1 MPHRADLLASLDR
14 YARRQPPADARRA
27 LQIRRF
33 VARQP
38 RCFERDCWGDG
49 HVTASA
55 LVLDES
61 GERGLFTLHA
71 KLGRWLQLGGHADG
85 NANLLAVA
93 CREATEESGLPM
105 APVWQEPIDVD
116 VHAIPPWRSEPA
128 HRHYDVR
135 FLLRAQGAA
144 HAATAESLALRWVPI
159 DAVATLTE
167 EASILRLVA
176 KGRRR
181 LRALAQRP

>member
-1 MPHRADLLASLDR
+1 MPHRAALLASLDR
-14 YARRQPPADARRA
+14 YARWQPPTDAWRA
-27 LQIRRF
+27 MQVRWF

-38 RCFERDCWGDG
+38 RCFERDCWRDG

-61 GERGLFTLHA
+61 GERALFTLHA

-85 NANLLAVA
+85 NADLLAVA
-93 CREATEESGLPM
+93 CREATEESGLPV
-105 APVWQEPIDVD
+105 APVWAEPIDVD
-116 VHAIPPWRSEPA
+116 VHAIPPWRDEPA

-144 HAATAESLALRWVPI
+144 PTATAESLALQWVPL
-159 DAVATLTE
+159 DAVATLTRE
-167 EASILRLVA
+167 ESILRLAA
-176 KGRRR
+176 KGRQC
-181 LRALAQRP
+181 LQALGQRS

>member
-1 MPHRADLLASLDR
+1 MPHRAALLDTLDR
-14 YARRQPPADARRA
+14 FARRQPPADARRA
-27 LQIRRF
+27 LEIRSF
-33 VARQP
+33 VASQP
-38 RCFERDCWGDG
+38 RCFERDCWADG

-85 NANLLAVA
+85 NPDLLAVA
-93 CREATEESGLPM
+93 CREATEESGLAV
-105 APVWQEPIDVD
+105 APVAEEPIDVD
-116 VHAIPPWRSEPA
+116 VHAIPRWRDEPA

-144 HAATAESLALRWVPI
+144 HTPTAESLALRWVPL
-159 DAVATLTE
+159 DAVATITE
-167 EASILRLVA
+167 EPSILRLVA

-181 LRALAQRP
+181 LRAFAQRP